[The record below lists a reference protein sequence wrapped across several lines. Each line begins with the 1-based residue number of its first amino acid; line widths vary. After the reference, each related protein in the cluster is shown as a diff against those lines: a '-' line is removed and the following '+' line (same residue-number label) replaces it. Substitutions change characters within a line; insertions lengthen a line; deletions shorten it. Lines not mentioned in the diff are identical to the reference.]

1 MNIKGYDLA
10 NSDKVERMLN
20 GSMGSGGKLYGGV
33 GEKAADEEKLAEYDR
48 LGGLITKGGNKVK
61 TGSFYDFEKKQ
72 PREKSEVVFVF
83 KDLEG
88 RVVNIPEGE
97 EVPIEVKAAEIAK
110 KQKPVKKVKK
120 PVNED

>member
-10 NSDKVERMLN
+10 NPDKVERMLN
-20 GSMGSGGKLYGGV
+20 GSMGSGGKLVGGV
-33 GEKAADEEKLAEYDR
+33 GEKASDDAKLAEYDR
-48 LGGLITKGGNKVK
+48 LGGLVRKGENKVK

-72 PREKSEVVFVF
+72 PREKAEVIFIF

-88 RVVNIPEGE
+88 RVVEIPEGE
-97 EVPIEVKAAEIAK
+97 DVPIEVKAAELAK
-110 KQKPVKKVKK
+110 KQKPGKKVKK